1 MWSSLSVDTI
11 ILECNY
17 FHNQDQ
23 EQFCHLHGFAL
34 NIFSAF
40 FSSFIEISL
49 ICNIVII
56 SAVQQSESVLWLN
69 IAFAKFSSTFI
80 YHCIWF
86 ILIAMWCFILRMYY
100 SLFIW
105 VLENIWMIFN
115 SLGID
120 VVVHVFMV
128 MCLSLLSIYLDTSL
142 LSQRVCICISF
153 LTSVF
158 WSGYQ
163 VIHPWAI

>member
-105 VLENIWMIFN
+105 VLENI
-115 SLGID
+115 
-120 VVVHVFMV
+120 FMV